1 MTLRFGLGTSLMSF
15 FVIENQPP
23 NIQSSTK
30 AALGETVAQ
39 CANALVHLDEYRNDL
54 EMEKREFL
62 KSIWDGVGRSKM
74 NMDRDKKRETTA
86 VDCGVIV
93 SGQEMATADYR
104 IVYTNKFSCNK
115 PSTTFEYNET
125 KRILLLRKSRIFQ
138 LYKKE
143 A

>member
-1 MTLRFGLGTSLMSF
+1 MAF

-62 KSIWDGVGRSKM
+62 KAIWDGTGRTRM

-93 SGQEMATADYR
+93 SGQEMATADIALFSR
-104 IVYTNKFSCNK
+104 MIFLTFDTSEFTAEAKRKF
-115 PSTTFEYNET
+115 NELMEER
-125 KRILLLRKSRIFQ
+125 KKGLSHLLRH
-138 LYKKE
+138 LCTGG
-143 A
+143 